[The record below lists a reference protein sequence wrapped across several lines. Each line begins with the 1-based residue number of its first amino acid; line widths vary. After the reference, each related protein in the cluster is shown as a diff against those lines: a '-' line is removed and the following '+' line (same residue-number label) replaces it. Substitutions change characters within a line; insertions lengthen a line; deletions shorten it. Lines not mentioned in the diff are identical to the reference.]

1 MQLKRLRGC
10 IIPSAHAPC
19 LLGVMCRCKYN
30 ITRRGLAYVAYPYL
44 EAMRRPDCEDE
55 RGGIYSHVFFVST
68 FLIMQA
74 GNPATSNYQN
84 LSSKMEPEL
93 LFFNSRDQL
102 LRLDT
107 QKIVYFEADGN
118 LTYIVLANKLKA
130 TVSMNLS
137 KMEEFL
143 ALQYKDKARLFMR
156 IGKRFIINMNYIYS
170 IQVARQ
176 KLILSDYN
184 NFTFQLPVSKDALRK
199 MKELLLI
206 KKV

>member
-1 MQLKRLRGC
+1 
-10 IIPSAHAPC
+10 
-19 LLGVMCRCKYN
+19 
-30 ITRRGLAYVAYPYL
+30 
-44 EAMRRPDCEDE
+44 
-55 RGGIYSHVFFVST
+55 
-68 FLIMQA
+68 
-74 GNPATSNYQN
+74 
-84 LSSKMEPEL
+84 MEPEL
-93 LFFNSRDQL
+93 IFFNSRDQL

-143 ALQYKDKARLFMR
+143 ALQYKDKARVFMR

>member
-1 MQLKRLRGC
+1 
-10 IIPSAHAPC
+10 
-19 LLGVMCRCKYN
+19 
-30 ITRRGLAYVAYPYL
+30 
-44 EAMRRPDCEDE
+44 
-55 RGGIYSHVFFVST
+55 
-68 FLIMQA
+68 MQA

-184 NFTFQLPVSKDALRK
+184 KTAQAGRLPAPFSPYS
-199 MKELLLI
+199 I
-206 KKV
+206 

>member
-1 MQLKRLRGC
+1 
-10 IIPSAHAPC
+10 
-19 LLGVMCRCKYN
+19 
-30 ITRRGLAYVAYPYL
+30 
-44 EAMRRPDCEDE
+44 
-55 RGGIYSHVFFVST
+55 
-68 FLIMQA
+68 
-74 GNPATSNYQN
+74 
-84 LSSKMEPEL
+84 MEPEL
-93 LFFNSRDQL
+93 IFFNSREQL

-107 QKIVYFEADGN
+107 KRIVYFEADGN

-143 ALQYKDKARLFMR
+143 ALQYKDKARVFMR

-170 IQVARQ
+170 IQVAKQ
-176 KLILSDYN
+176 KLILSDYS
-184 NFTFQLPVSKDALRK
+184 NFTFQLPVSKEALRK

>member
-1 MQLKRLRGC
+1 MG
-10 IIPSAHAPC
+10 S
-19 LLGVMCRCKYN
+19 
-30 ITRRGLAYVAYPYL
+30 
-44 EAMRRPDCEDE
+44 
-55 RGGIYSHVFFVST
+55 
-68 FLIMQA
+68 
-74 GNPATSNYQN
+74 PATSNYQN

-93 LFFNSRDQL
+93 IFFNSRDQL

-184 NFTFQLPVSKDALRK
+184 KTAQAGHLPAPFSPYS
-199 MKELLLI
+199 I
-206 KKV
+206 

>member
-1 MQLKRLRGC
+1 MG
-10 IIPSAHAPC
+10 S
-19 LLGVMCRCKYN
+19 
-30 ITRRGLAYVAYPYL
+30 
-44 EAMRRPDCEDE
+44 
-55 RGGIYSHVFFVST
+55 
-68 FLIMQA
+68 
-74 GNPATSNYQN
+74 PATSNYQN

-93 LFFNSRDQL
+93 IFFNSRDQL

-143 ALQYKDKARLFMR
+143 AFQYKDKARVFMR

-170 IQVARQ
+170 IQVAKQ

>member
-1 MQLKRLRGC
+1 M
-10 IIPSAHAPC
+10 
-19 LLGVMCRCKYN
+19 
-30 ITRRGLAYVAYPYL
+30 
-44 EAMRRPDCEDE
+44 
-55 RGGIYSHVFFVST
+55 
-68 FLIMQA
+68 

-93 LFFNSRDQL
+93 IFFNSRDQL
-102 LRLDT
+102 IRLDT

-143 ALQYKDKARLFMR
+143 ALQYNDRARVFMR

-170 IQVARQ
+170 IQVAKQ